1 MKKTILFA
9 LLVLVFTPTVL
20 SQGKNS
26 LRVGANAAFWGAGDT
41 WGTAFYGE
49 YERAVTS
56 FMAVVPRVSIGYSHN
71 MVQTDN
77 RPLRSSVLASQAAS
91 ASLRFRPFPWKVVDR
106 LKLDAGFLYQHT
118 AVSDI
123 GYSFDPS
130 SPSSADYHVENANY
144 HVENLFGF
152 LFAININLL
161 QTDRHELG
169 IRGEML
175 TSVGETFDCDGLQFG
190 VYYGVRF

>member
-1 MKKTILFA
+1 MKTKLFFLSV
-9 LLVLVFTPTVL
+9 LLCGTLAAQA
-20 SQGKNS
+20 QGKNS
-26 LRVGANAAFWGAGDT
+26 LRVGTNAAFWGAGDT

-71 MVQTDN
+71 QVQLGN
-77 RPLRSSVLASQAAS
+77 QPLRSSVLASQTIS
-91 ASLRFRPFPWKVVDR
+91 ASLRFRPFPWKVIDR
-106 LKLDAGFLYQHT
+106 LKLDVGFLYQHT
-118 AVSDI
+118 ATSNI
-123 GYSFDPS
+123 GYSSDPS
-130 SPSSADYHVENANY
+130 ILATSVAYQTD
-144 HVENLFGF
+144 NLFGA

-175 TSVGETFDCDGLQFG
+175 TSMGHSFNCDGMQCG